1 MNQWLEERAREV
13 RASIATIAELRAE
26 LSDLQLAWRPPDG
39 GWSIAQVF
47 EHLIISDASYL
58 ERMRAMVDHGKRGDT
73 PWKPT
78 FGGGLLIKT
87 VSPANRRKTSAPRI
101 YRPPAEPRARV
112 VEAYLALRTNFL
124 ELIER
129 ADGVDLRRN
138 RMVSPVTWLMR
149 PNLGDAIMV
158 LTVHTQRHLQQI
170 DRIRA
175 RADFPSA
182 FYFFG
187 SE

>member
-13 RASIATIAELRAE
+13 RASIATIAQLRDE
-26 LSDLQLAWRPPDG
+26 LSYLQLGWRPPDG

-47 EHLIISDASYL
+47 EHLMISDVSYL
-58 ERMRAMVDHGKRGDT
+58 DRMREMVDHGKRGDT

-78 FGGGLLIKT
+78 FGGGLLIRA
-87 VSPANRRKTSAPRI
+87 VSPAQKRKSQAPRI
-101 YRPPAEPRARV
+101 YRPPAEPRANV

-138 RMVSPVTWLMR
+138 RMVSPVTPLIR

-170 DRIRA
+170 ERIRA
-175 RADFPSA
+175 QPAFPA
-182 FYFFG
+182 KG
-187 SE
+187 TD